1 MTLGKVLREWLDQE
15 ITVINPQSF
24 AETIVKDT
32 IRMETY
38 VAKIAEIGEDCIRL
52 SFSAPKRT
60 VDTPVNQVIP
70 FHEIKRISEW
80 GEERLLH
87 L

>member
-1 MTLGKVLREWLDQE
+1 MTLSKVLNEWLNQD
-15 ITVINPQSF
+15 ITVVNPQSF

-38 VAKIAEIGEDCIRL
+38 LAKIVEIGEDCIRL
-52 SFSAPKRT
+52 SFTAPKRT
-60 VDTPVNQVIP
+60 VDMPVNQVIP

-80 GEERLLH
+80 GDERLLH